1 MAIWR
6 QKHNCLLALTTLALL
21 LSLLGLAACE
31 PTTQEPTTQEPTTQT
46 YTLTTDVSPPG
57 AGSVSPSG
65 GSYDAGLTVSLSATA
80 ASGYT
85 FDHWSGSAAGT
96 NPTTTITMDS
106 DKDVTAHFEATPT
119 VLFSDDF
126 SQDTGDWDTFSDSN
140 GSVFYE
146 NGWLHVINY
155 TEAPFDTYTLS
166 HQHFTDFILE
176 VETKLVEGTDDNWQ
190 GVTCRYQDGGNYYA
204 FGVSADGYYLISK
217 FTDGEQKYLAGPTR
231 SSHINQGWD
240 VINVM
245 HIECIGSSLSLSAN
259 GHLLKT
265 VTDTTF
271 SGGDMGLI
279 ATAWEGNL
287 TEIAFDNIIVTG
299 P

>member
-6 QKHNCLLALTTLALL
+6 QKHNCLFALTTLALL
-21 LSLLGLAACE
+21 FSLLGLAGCG
-31 PTTQEPTTQEPTTQT
+31 PTTQKPTTQT
-46 YTLTTDVSPPG
+46 YTLTVNVSPTG
-57 AGSVSPSG
+57 SGSVSPSG
-65 GSYDAGLTVSLSATA
+65 GSYDAGVTVTLSATA

-85 FDHWSGSAAGT
+85 FDYWSGSTSGT
-96 NPTTTITMDS
+96 NPTATVVMDAHKS
-106 DKDVTAHFEATPT
+106 VTAHFTEVGPT

-126 SQDTGDWDTFSDSN
+126 NWDTGAWDTFSDSN

-155 TEAPFDTYTLS
+155 TDAPIDTYTLS

-176 VETKLVEGTDDNWQ
+176 VETKLVDGTDDNWH

-217 FTDGEQKYLAGPTR
+217 FADGEQLYLAGPTR

-240 VINVM
+240 VTNVM

-271 SGGDMGLI
+271 TGGDMGLI
-279 ATAWEGNL
+279 ATSWAGNL
-287 TEIAFDNIIVTG
+287 TEIAFDNIIVTE